1 MVIGDSETYCSIT
14 PMEIW
19 NKTGY
24 TSYICGSSSQPLNYS
39 LKMLRRAYKNQKPMI
54 VILETNT
61 IFRNI
66 SLKNT
71 VLAKLGEGF
80 FIFNYNDR

>member
-1 MVIGDSETYCSIT
+1 
-14 PMEIW
+14 
-19 NKTGY
+19 
-24 TSYICGSSSQPLNYS
+24 
-39 LKMLRRAYKNQKPMI
+39 MI